1 MLLWEG
7 KWAIVAVLVW
17 AKQTRL
23 RVLEQ
28 LTVLMQMMPTA
39 RCLQVFL
46 RKNWFGLF
54 RNG

>member
-7 KWAIVAVLVW
+7 KWAIVAVPVW

-28 LTVLMQMMPTA
+28 LTMLMQMMPTA
-39 RCLQVFL
+39 RCPGVSQEELVWTFP
-46 RKNWFGLF
+46 
-54 RNG
+54 